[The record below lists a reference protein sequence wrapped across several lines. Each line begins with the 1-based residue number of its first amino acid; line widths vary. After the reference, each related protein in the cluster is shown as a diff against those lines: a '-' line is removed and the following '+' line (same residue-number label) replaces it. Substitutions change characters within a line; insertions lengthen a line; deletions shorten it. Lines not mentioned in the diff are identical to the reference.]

1 MNIKKVDIFEN
12 GNKVGEVYRVTLLA
26 NKCSDG
32 TIEIEVYDG
41 SEVDWREFV
50 DCATMDVKEIE
61 IPVR

>member
-1 MNIKKVDIFEN
+1 MNIKKVDKFEN

-32 TIEIEVYDG
+32 TIEIEAYDG
-41 SEVDWREFV
+41 SEVDWRELV